1 MSPIPSNSPG
11 VHPVESIPPSSFV
24 ARLQSR
30 RLSMRLLA
38 AIGGCSLLSI
48 LLAIALQLHSEYR
61 RDLAGIESR
70 LQFIADSYVPALT
83 AGAYQLDEEQ
93 IRLQL
98 RGVLQL
104 QDIVHARVREQ
115 LNDAAYDIAE
125 GDGEARGAIGR
136 EYPLV
141 YQAHKPVPV
150 GVLQV
155 RASLD
160 GVHARLKERAL
171 TIVLANALLIVPL
184 AVAILLILQV
194 LLNRHLV
201 RMAAYTAG
209 LGLESLDRE
218 LTLQRPPSRSGRQ
231 DELDQLV
238 AAINGMRL
246 RIREDLRHRHEAERE
261 RLFRQALFECVL
273 EARIDGICIVG
284 EDDAVLFVNSHF
296 RSLWR
301 DPVECRP
308 GGPMHA
314 ACAGIEAQLQ
324 DPEPFRAALAEVR
337 VHPEAQ
343 VQGEVVLLS
352 DAVVEYYS
360 VPVQSADGVRYGRLW
375 SFRDVS
381 QRKELEAQLR
391 QSRKLET
398 LGSLAGG
405 IAHDFNNLLSPII
418 GYAELGMERLS
429 PSEPL
434 YADLAQVL
442 KAAARATDLTR
453 QILAFS
459 RKQMLE
465 IRMLDL
471 NDLIREFEGMLRRL
485 IGEAIAVQTV
495 LSPLP
500 AVIRADKGQI
510 EQVVLNMAINARDA
524 MPEGGTL
531 TIETALVYLD
541 ETYAERHAEVQ
552 PGDYVLL
559 SISDTGTGI
568 DKAIHDRIFE
578 PFFTTKERGKGTGL
592 GLATSFGIVKQHRGH
607 LWVYSEPGHGAT
619 FKIYLPRAEGAP
631 QPVAAA
637 AEPGPS
643 LRGDEHV
650 LVVEDDTLVLE
661 LVSEALLAHGYRIVA
676 AESPEVA
683 LERVAQLPGI
693 DLLLTDVILPKMN
706 GRELH
711 RRLAQRI
718 PGLRVLYM
726 SGYTENV
733 IADQGMLH
741 EGVAFIQKP
750 FSVRDLLAKVRQALA

>member
-1 MSPIPSNSPG
+1 M
-11 VHPVESIPPSSFV
+11 
-24 ARLQSR
+24 
-30 RLSMRLLA
+30 
-38 AIGGCSLLSI
+38 
-48 LLAIALQLHSEYR
+48 
-61 RDLAGIESR
+61 
-70 LQFIADSYVPALT
+70 
-83 AGAYQLDEEQ
+83 
-93 IRLQL
+93 
-98 RGVLQL
+98 
-104 QDIVHARVREQ
+104 
-115 LNDAAYDIAE
+115 
-125 GDGEARGAIGR
+125 
-136 EYPLV
+136 
-141 YQAHKPVPV
+141 YQADKPVPV

-160 GVHARLKERAL
+160 GVYARLKQRAL
-171 TIVLANALLIVPL
+171 SIVLTNALLIVPL
-184 AVAILLILQV
+184 AAAILLILQV

-201 RMAAYTAG
+201 RMAAYAAG

-218 LTLQRPPSRSGRQ
+218 LTLQRPSSRSGRQ

-238 AAINGMRL
+238 AALNGMRL
-246 RIREDLRHRHEAERE
+246 RIREDLHHRHEAERE
-261 RLFRQALFECVL
+261 RLFHQALFECVL
-273 EARIDGICIVG
+273 EASIDGICIVG

-296 RSLWR
+296 HVLWGE
-301 DPVECRP
+301 PVERRP
-308 GGPMHA
+308 GGPMHS

-324 DPEPFRAALAEVR
+324 NPEPFQAVLAEVR
-337 VHPEAQ
+337 AHPEAL
-343 VQGEVVLLS
+343 VQGELVLRS

-360 VPVQSADGVRYGRLW
+360 VPVQSVEGVRYGRLW

-381 QRKELEAQLR
+381 QRKELEEQLR

-418 GYAELGMERLS
+418 GYAELGMERL
-429 PSEPL
+429 PPNDPL
-434 YADLAQVL
+434 SADLAQIL
-442 KAAARATDLTR
+442 KAATRATDLTR

-465 IRMLDL
+465 VRILDL
-471 NDLIREFEGMLRRL
+471 NDLIREFEDTLRRL
-485 IGEAIAVQTV
+485 IGEAIAVQTK

-500 AVIRADKGQI
+500 ALIRGDKGQV

-531 TIETALVYLD
+531 TIETALVSLD
-541 ETYAERHAEVQ
+541 ATYAERHAEVQ
-552 PGDYVLL
+552 LGDYVML

-592 GLATSFGIVKQHRGH
+592 GLATSFGIVKQHHGH

-631 QPVAAA
+631 QPLATAP
-637 AEPGPS
+637 EPGPS
-643 LRGDEHV
+643 LHGNEHV
-650 LVVEDDTLVLE
+650 LVVEDDAMVLE
-661 LVSEALLAHGYRIVA
+661 LVCETLVAHGYRILA
-676 AESPEVA
+676 AETPEIA
-683 LERVAQLPGI
+683 LERAAHTSGI

-750 FSVRDLLAKVRQALA
+750 FSVRNLLEKVRQALA